1 MSKLFDYLTN
11 SPSATPVNAS
21 FEVQASETPVQAA
34 PQPVA
39 PVSAATKPKK
49 FKRIGKKLNRPAVS
63 AQGKNLTVVASSV
76 QRPQKPKT
84 PVKTFFKN
92 RLNVAADAKKV
103 GAGIKKVATS
113 KFVKKAAPFAA
124 GAMLAMPVAAGA
136 MLAIKNRKAIGAGI
150 KKVATGNFVKKTA
163 PIAAIAAGAPIV
175 AGALLLKKGGAKKV
189 AAGAKKVLKK
199 IKIGRRR

>member
-113 KFVKKAAPFAA
+113 KFVKK
-124 GAMLAMPVAAGA
+124 
-136 MLAIKNRKAIGAGI
+136 
-150 KKVATGNFVKKTA
+150 TA